1 MFFLLL
7 LLRISPYLLP
17 FDSLVI
23 MCLDVSLFGFLL
35 FETFLGFLDL
45 DVCFLPQVR
54 QIFSKYFV
62 PFRGASIFFLIFHF
76 SFSVSYN
83 VNIGPLDVVPQ
94 VL

>member
-1 MFFLLL
+1 MSLTVFLLCCLGSVPLLL

-45 DVCFLPQVR
+45 DVCFLRQVR
-54 QIFSKYFV
+54 QNFSKYFV
-62 PFRGASIFFLIFHF
+62 PFRGA
-76 SFSVSYN
+76 
-83 VNIGPLDVVPQ
+83 
-94 VL
+94 

>member
-1 MFFLLL
+1 
-7 LLRISPYLLP
+7 
-17 FDSLVI
+17 
-23 MCLDVSLFGFLL
+23 MCLDVSLFRFLL
-35 FETFLGFLDL
+35 FQTFLGFLDL

-54 QIFSKYFV
+54 QIFSKYFIKKKQKQTKTKTFC
-62 PFRGASIFFLIFHF
+62 PLLSHF